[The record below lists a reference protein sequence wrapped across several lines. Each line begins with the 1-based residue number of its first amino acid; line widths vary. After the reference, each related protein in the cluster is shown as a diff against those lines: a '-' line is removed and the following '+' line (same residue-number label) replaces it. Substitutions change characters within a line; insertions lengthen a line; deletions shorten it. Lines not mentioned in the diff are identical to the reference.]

1 MRHFII
7 YIRLNP
13 KSEFNMAG
21 TKTFFIIKP
30 GAVSHEYVGPILAK
44 INANGFHIAALK
56 LISLDRHHA
65 EHFYAVH
72 RNKPFFESLVTFMT
86 SGPVVLG
93 ILEKENA
100 VSDYRRLMGATD
112 PAKAEE
118 GTIRKLFAENIERNA
133 VHGSDSDE
141 NAEVECDFFF
151 SKSERYS
158 KFED

>member
-1 MRHFII
+1 
-7 YIRLNP
+7 
-13 KSEFNMAG
+13 MAG

-30 GAVSHEYVGPILAK
+30 GAVSHEYIGPILAK

-56 LISLDRHHA
+56 LIRLDRHHA
-65 EHFYAVH
+65 EHFYAIH
-72 RNKPFFESLVTFMT
+72 RNKLFFESLISFMT
-86 SGPVVLG
+86 SGPVVVG

-100 VSDYRRLMGATD
+100 VADYRKLMGATD

-141 NAEVECDFFF
+141 NAGVECDFFF
-151 SKSERYS
+151 SKAERYS
-158 KFED
+158 RFGESQ

>member
-1 MRHFII
+1 
-7 YIRLNP
+7 
-13 KSEFNMAG
+13 MAG

-30 GAVSHEYVGPILAK
+30 GAVSHEHIGPILAM
-44 INANGFHIAALK
+44 INERGFHIAALK
-56 LISLDRHHA
+56 LIQLDQHLA

-72 RNKPFFESLVTFMT
+72 RHKPFFESLIHYMT
-86 SGPVVLG
+86 SGPVVVG

-100 VSDYRRLMGATD
+100 VEDYRKLIGATD

-141 NAEVECDFFF
+141 NAALESDFFF

-158 KFED
+158 KFEEC

>member
-1 MRHFII
+1 
-7 YIRLNP
+7 
-13 KSEFNMAG
+13 MAG

-30 GAVSHEYVGPILAK
+30 GAVRHEFIGPILAK
-44 INANGFHIAALK
+44 INTNNFHIAALK
-56 LISLDRHHA
+56 LIMLDRYHA

-72 RNKPFFESLVTFMT
+72 REKPFFNSLVDFMT
-86 SGPVVLG
+86 SGPVVVG

-100 VSDYRRLMGATD
+100 VADYRKLMGATD

-141 NAEVECDFFF
+141 NAENECDFFF
-151 SKSERYS
+151 AKGERFS
-158 KFED
+158 KFDAELFPGR